1 MAHLMHVVPQ
11 QSDRAGARCAGAML
25 GARDPAASGAV
36 LVGLAVHEEVL
47 VGEDVGDV
55 LVQAESAVL
64 VTIEIGH
71 EILVVLIGGSVS
83 QLFLQKHPDLWRV
96 QHAVAV
102 RVQRREILAQ
112 GQ

>member
-1 MAHLMHVVPQ
+1 
-11 QSDRAGARCAGAML
+11 ML

-83 QLFLQKHPDLWRV
+83 QLFLQKYPDLWWV
-96 QHAVAV
+96 QHAV
-102 RVQRREILAQ
+102 RVQRREILAR